1 MATLKLGQRVQVNHV
16 LCSNGPMEDPT
27 KIWSSGYTLEGIID
41 GLAVVKAETGLFAGC
56 LINYDVS
63 DVRAA
68 V

>member
-1 MATLKLGQRVQVNHV
+1 MATLKLGQRVQVNKIMW
-16 LCSNGPMEDPT
+16 SNGPLEDPT
-27 KIWSSGYTLEGIID
+27 KIWMGGYTLEGIID
-41 GLAVVKAETGLFAGC
+41 GLAVVKALSGLFAGC